1 MIYGFINHVRHRS
14 FNDYISSSLSDVRGE
29 QEHMRGPRGPA
40 NISCDCCKEQ
50 PSLNTKT
57 CPSTFGFMIRSADK
71 LIKTITAL

>member
-1 MIYGFINHVRHRS
+1 MTPS
-14 FNDYISSSLSDVRGE
+14 FPASLTYAENKGNF
-29 QEHMRGPRGPA
+29 MKGPQGPA
-40 NISCDCCKEQ
+40 NISCDCCKKQ